1 MRSKST
7 IVMIVVF
14 IAGVAVGAL
23 ARGRK
28 VESSIFSGK
37 SKADAG
43 RALLEEAKSEAG
55 KGSWE
60 NIAVGRVYYLGGHKS
75 DGQAIFD
82 AVANKKASDWM
93 RIGRIYMEAHEWSKA
108 KEVFDKAVTL
118 EPKDA
123 AWLAEV
129 GALYNMQGDR
139 AKAEELFTRSLAA
152 ESGEVWYTINMAGS
166 YMGVEPRGNS

>member
-7 IVMIVVF
+7 LIMLIIF
-14 IAGVAVGAL
+14 ITGVAVGAL
-23 ARGRK
+23 ARGHK
-28 VESSIFSGK
+28 LDSSIFSGK

-43 RALLEEAKSEAG
+43 RALLDEAKSEAG

-60 NIAVGRVYYLGGHKS
+60 NIAVGRVYYLGGKKPE
-75 DGQAIFD
+75 GQAIFD
-82 AVANKKASDWM
+82 GVANKKASDWM
-93 RIGRIYMEAHEWSKA
+93 RIGRIYMEAHEWPKA
-108 KEVFDKAVTL
+108 KETFDKALTL

-123 AWLAEV
+123 AWLAEI
-129 GALYNMQGDR
+129 GGYYNVQGDR

-152 ESGEVWYTINMAGS
+152 ESGELWYTINMAGS